1 MKIKFD
7 FKELDKKL
15 ESLSGNV
22 PLDELLNSN
31 FMRKYTQFQT
41 AQEFA
46 DTSSFDFSNIE
57 SIDSNDLDK
66 FVSAD
71 LDKFVSA
78 HTKFTSWQE
87 MLNHAAAEWIQK
99 QF

>member
-31 FMRKYTQFQT
+31 FMRKFTQFQT

-66 FVSAD
+66 FVSA
-71 LDKFVSA
+71 

>member
-66 FVSAD
+66 FVSA
-71 LDKFVSA
+71 

-87 MLNHAAAEWIQK
+87 ILNHAAAEWIQK

>member
-66 FVSAD
+66 FV
-71 LDKFVSA
+71 FA

>member
-46 DTSSFDFSNIE
+46 DTSSFAFSNIE
-57 SIDSNDLDK
+57 SIDSN
-66 FVSAD
+66 D

>member
-31 FMRKYTQFQT
+31 FIRKYTQFQT

-57 SIDSNDLDK
+57 SINSN
-66 FVSAD
+66 D

-78 HTKFTSWQE
+78 HTKFSSWHE
-87 MLNHAAAEWIQK
+87 MLNHAGADWIQN

>member
-41 AQEFA
+41 AKEFA

-57 SIDSNDLDK
+57 SIDSN
-66 FVSAD
+66 D

>member
-46 DTSSFDFSNIE
+46 DTSSFDFSNIGL
-57 SIDSNDLDK
+57 STLMIWINL
-66 FVSAD
+66 F
-71 LDKFVSA
+71 SA

-87 MLNHAAAEWIQK
+87 MLNHAAAEWFK
-99 QF
+99 SNFNF

>member
-31 FMRKYTQFQT
+31 FMRKFTQFQT

-46 DTSSFDFSNIE
+46 DTSSFDFSNIGL
-57 SIDSNDLDK
+57 STLMIWINLFPRIPSSHLGKKCLIMLPQNGFKSN
-66 FVSAD
+66 FN
-71 LDKFVSA
+71 F
-78 HTKFTSWQE
+78 
-87 MLNHAAAEWIQK
+87 
-99 QF
+99 

>member
-57 SIDSNDLDK
+57 S
-66 FVSAD
+66 
-71 LDKFVSA
+71 A

>member
-66 FVSAD
+66 FVSA
-71 LDKFVSA
+71 

-87 MLNHAAAEWIQK
+87 TLNHAAAEWIQK

>member
-1 MKIKFD
+1 MQIKFD

-31 FMRKYTQFQT
+31 FTRKYTQFQT

-66 FVSAD
+66 FVSA
-71 LDKFVSA
+71 

>member
-7 FKELDKKL
+7 FKELDNKL

-31 FMRKYTQFQT
+31 FIRKYTQFQT

-57 SIDSNDLDK
+57 SINSN
-66 FVSAD
+66 D

-78 HTKFTSWQE
+78 HTKFSSWQE

>member
-31 FMRKYTQFQT
+31 FMRKYTNSKLLKNLQILVLLTFQT
-41 AQEFA
+41 LSLSTLMIWINLFPRIP
-46 DTSSFDFSNIE
+46 SSHLGKKCLIMLPQNGFKSNF
-57 SIDSNDLDK
+57 N
-66 FVSAD
+66 F
-71 LDKFVSA
+71 
-78 HTKFTSWQE
+78 
-87 MLNHAAAEWIQK
+87 
-99 QF
+99 

>member
-57 SIDSNDLDK
+57 SIYSN
-66 FVSAD
+66 D

>member
-31 FMRKYTQFQT
+31 FMRKYTHFQT

-66 FVSAD
+66 FVSA
-71 LDKFVSA
+71 